1 MTNKLNTQFFFV
13 APLEVVKVTR
23 ENMEEAAAWCG
34 GKVATVESRKVAGRM
49 DPYVWVPTPSGT
61 KISWA
66 FAGMYI
72 TRRIIVTLNDE
83 LAYSYQVY
91 RRNYFEKNYFPEVSE
106 AVDKTWERA
115 AKQNG
120 SKKATKKVAQKTP
133 SPEDIAVAA
142 RQAVEAE
149 TGDNDTIPAGVL
161 HDQELVQENRD
172 KVRQHLAGERVIRK
186 VEDVQLPDDSAS
198 LGEAV
203 ALVEREM
210 GGEVIETIN
219 LTGVD
224 IEGETPVKI
233 VSEVPVENLRG
244 L

>member
-91 RRNYFEKNYFPEVSE
+91 RRNYFEKNYFPEVGE

-120 SKKATKKVAQKTP
+120 SKKASKKVAQKTP
-133 SPEDIAVAA
+133 SPEDLAVAA
-142 RQAVEAE
+142 RQTVEAE
-149 TGDNDTIPAGVL
+149 TGDDDTMPAAIL
-161 HDQELVQENRD
+161 HDQALVQANRD
-172 KVRQHLAGERVIRK
+172 KNRIRR

-233 VSEVPVENLRG
+233 ASEVPVENLRG